1 MKINKSFLK
10 CLAAIMVLMFHIW
23 ANITNTIV
31 ESFIIRSLFVGVD
44 IFFFLSAYSLA
55 DKEIK
60 LSSFLKNRFLTIY
73 LEFVVF
79 AIISF
84 FYKGWKIQKLIN
96 VLLGIDLIKNGGGS
110 FLWFIPAI
118 MIFYVLYP
126 LFIKWNNNRK
136 EWIVLVGYSLIA
148 ILISYFTKNKNLFI
162 VINRIPIIIIAY
174 YLKTR
179 KIKFNKLQSALMM
192 VVGVILLYF
201 FYFKKRVDVPI
212 VQLYYVLAIPLV
224 LGIIYFF
231 DDVKSN
237 KVIDLIGN
245 ASLEIYGLSMIFGF
259 NIASDLLKMMKMP
272 ILTNILSI
280 TIVVLISIVFKYL
293 YDISI
298 KKILIH

>member
-126 LFIKWNNNRK
+126 LFIKWNNDKK
-136 EWIVLVGYSLIA
+136 EIIVLVGYAVIA
-148 ILISYFTKNKNLFI
+148 VLISVCTKNKNLFI

>member
-23 ANITNTIV
+23 ANISSSII
-31 ESFIIRSLFVGVD
+31 ESFIIRILFVGVD

-55 DKEIK
+55 DKDIK

-96 VLLGIDLIKNGGGS
+96 VLLGVDLIKNGGGS

-126 LFIKWNNNRK
+126 LFIKWNNNKK
-136 EWIVLVGYSLIA
+136 EIIVLVGYTIVAIA
-148 ILISYFTKNKNLFI
+148 ISYFTKNKNLFI

-179 KIKFNKLQSALMM
+179 KIKFNKLQSLLMIAIGL
-192 VVGVILLYF
+192 VLLYF
-201 FYFKKRVDVPI
+201 FYFKKRVDIPI
-212 VQLYYVLAIPLV
+212 VQIYYVLAIPLAI
-224 LGIIYFF
+224 GIIYIC

-237 KVIDLIGN
+237 KVFELIGN

-259 NIASDLLKMMKMP
+259 NIASKLLKMIKMP
-272 ILTNILSI
+272 IITNVLSI
-280 TIVVLISIVFKYL
+280 IAVVLISIAFKYL
-293 YDISI
+293 YDATI
-298 KKILIH
+298 KKALIK